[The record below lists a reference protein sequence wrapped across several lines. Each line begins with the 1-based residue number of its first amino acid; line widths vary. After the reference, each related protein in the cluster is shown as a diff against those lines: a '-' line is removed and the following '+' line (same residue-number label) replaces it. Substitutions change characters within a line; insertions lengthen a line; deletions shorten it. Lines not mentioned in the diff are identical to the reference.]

1 MRTWLGRLTL
11 ATDVPCLTY
20 RVEQWDCRGSARLVG
35 LSYHSKENI
44 YALAFGRDFAG
55 GVSDDRAAR
64 RERPIT
70 LPKEYREAFALEGG
84 APISVLQLG
93 NGLVLVPEQARFRQ
107 LCERVA
113 RAFASHG
120 IEVRDILQTLPATR
134 ERVFAR
140 HYPDLAAQKP
150 TRKRPTRK

>member
-1 MRTWLGRLTL
+1 MPSLSDATLPVAYLT
-11 ATDVPCLTY
+11 T
-20 RVEQWDCRGSARLVG
+20 ARLG
-35 LSYHSKENI
+35 EK
-44 YALAFGRDFAG
+44 GQ
-55 GVSDDRAAR
+55 
-64 RERPIT
+64 IT
-70 LPKEYREAFALEGG
+70 VPKEYREAFALEAG